1 MSFNCPSFKEQTT
14 GEESRLGPFS
24 ICSALHC
31 IWSCILSHLDK
42 QMKNTY
48 FSIHSI
54 YSWPYHLTV
63 TCELANFCW
72 RHYDMEEL
80 SYEYQ
85 WVVHH
90 WSRTIFWYKLIPFFT
105 TLMNAWKHGKKW
117 CYLPA
122 INYAFLLLHIAW
134 KLSSIEMLQKGSDF
148 VMPIHS
154 RHDFLYY
161 SNSFYILNGNNWLY
175 SSKFLLLLIF
185 AIFTINLS
193 FLFIHCWMYEP
204 MYSDLRPVDGPHL
217 GW

>member
-63 TCELANFCW
+63 TRELANFCW

-90 WSRTIFWYKLIPFFT
+90 WSQTIFWYKLIPFFT
-105 TLMNAWKHGKKW
+105 TLTNAWKHGKEVM
-117 CYLPA
+117 
-122 INYAFLLLHIAW
+122 
-134 KLSSIEMLQKGSDF
+134 LSSSHKLCISSLA
-148 VMPIHS
+148 HS
-154 RHDFLYY
+154 LKA
-161 SNSFYILNGNNWLY
+161 
-175 SSKFLLLLIF
+175 KFHRNAAERLWFCHANTLKACFPLLF
-185 AIFTINLS
+185 
-193 FLFIHCWMYEP
+193 
-204 MYSDLRPVDGPHL
+204 
-217 GW
+217 